1 MGDLCLETVG
11 PVWKLEGETC
21 VCVLPAA
28 HVEVESTTDE
38 HRCSCGTWWYSKSQV
53 EQ

>member
-21 VCVLPAA
+21 VCVLPAD
-28 HVEVESTTDE
+28 HVEVESTDE